1 MGMSFVVQTQVLLPS
16 RQGELEK
23 LSRAIAEAKV
33 NIHAVM
39 VRDDVAGSTVRLVLD
54 KPKVAREALEKRGIA
69 VTESKLVA
77 VLCPDQPGEFWNVSV
92 ILAAKNANI
101 QYSYTA
107 PRQIDGKVVVLMA
120 VSGVPPEGAVEI
132 LRKAGY
138 ECVDHAAVIG
148 FSTQT
153 GPNTKNDDEKG

>member
-1 MGMSFVVQTQVLLPS
+1 MTFVVQTQVLLPS
-16 RQGELEK
+16 RPGELEK

-69 VTESKLVA
+69 VTESKIIA
-77 VLCPDQPGEFWNVSV
+77 VLCPDKPGEFWKVSAV
-92 ILAAKNANI
+92 LATKNANI

-107 PRQIDGKVVVLMA
+107 PNPVRGKVVVLIA
-120 VSGVPPEGAVEI
+120 ITGVPPEHAVDI
-132 LRKAGY
+132 LRQEGY
-138 ECVDHAAVIG
+138 ECVDHATIVG
-148 FSTQT
+148 KTVQT
-153 GPNTKNDDEKG
+153 SPDADSRHAKG

>member
-1 MGMSFVVQTQVLLPS
+1 MSYVVQTQVLLPS
-16 RQGELEK
+16 RPGELEK

-54 KPKVAREALEKRGIA
+54 KPKEAREALEKRGIA

-77 VLCPDQPGEFWNVSV
+77 VLCPDQPGEFWRVSTV
-92 ILAAKNANI
+92 LAAKNANI

-107 PRQIDGKVVVLMA
+107 PRPIDGKVVVLIA
-120 VSGVPPEGAVEI
+120 ITGVPPERAVDI
-132 LRKAGY
+132 LRLEGF
-138 ECVDHAAVIG
+138 ECVDHATLVGKPARA
-148 FSTQT
+148 S
-153 GPNTKNDDEKG
+153 PDA